1 MKPRK
6 IPPRL
11 LKERL
16 RGKISLLLAS
26 LGTPTRMVIH
36 DNPSTHTTLG
46 LPALRSKL
54 QIHGLAVVSND
65 GYIGRTAT
73 DISFDWSSG
82 ADQEHFFRALDRSS
96 LCIMGRKTHELY
108 PNRGRRSRLVISRT
122 MPDGTIDPA
131 DQRATF
137 CNIDEL
143 PPLSLLQRI
152 VSTVGAETN
161 KPICVLGG
169 SQVYKLFLEH
179 PCLGFDSFELTVET
193 KIAHHAGVSLFSE
206 IEGQGLDGLMCTLE
220 RSGLRVEKRELLTP
234 DTARISLVASSPLM
248 PGSFQ
253 AKADARASCSAGA
266 RLL

>member
-1 MKPRK
+1 
-6 IPPRL
+6 
-11 LKERL
+11 
-16 RGKISLLLAS
+16 
-26 LGTPTRMVIH
+26 
-36 DNPSTHTTLG
+36 
-46 LPALRSKL
+46 
-54 QIHGLAVVSND
+54 
-65 GYIGRTAT
+65 
-73 DISFDWSSG
+73 
-82 ADQEHFFRALDRSS
+82 
-96 LCIMGRKTHELY
+96 
-108 PNRGRRSRLVISRT
+108 
-122 MPDGTIDPA
+122 
-131 DQRATF
+131 
-137 CNIDEL
+137 
-143 PPLSLLQRI
+143 
-152 VSTVGAETN
+152 
-161 KPICVLGG
+161 VLGG